1 MGTKPRPQDSLVR
14 SSTIVVVDDD
24 EMIRDAL
31 SSALSEAGFD
41 VALACDGEEGLA
53 TIRACVQKPRLV
65 ILDLQMPRLDGAGVF
80 GTLQSDA
87 RLADVPVVISTAA
100 PWRAPR
106 GARVMPKPIDLD
118 DIVELARA
126 IR

>member
-1 MGTKPRPQDSLVR
+1 MVSEPKQEDESA

-41 VALACDGEEGLA
+41 VALASDGEEGLA
-53 TIRACVQKPRLV
+53 MIRAFEQKPRLV
-65 ILDLQMPRLDGAGVF
+65 ILDLQMPRLDGAVVF
-80 GTLQSDA
+80 GTLKSDA
-87 RLADVPVVISTAA
+87 RLADVPIVISTAA

-106 GARVMPKPIDLD
+106 GARVLPKPIDLD
-118 DIVELARA
+118 GIVELARA
-126 IR
+126 LR

>member
-1 MGTKPRPQDSLVR
+1 MVTKSKLQDSPAA

-53 TIRACVQKPRLV
+53 MIRACVQKPRLV

-80 GTLQSDA
+80 GTLKSDA

-100 PWRAPR
+100 PGRAPR
-106 GARVMPKPIDLD
+106 GARVMTKPIDLD
-118 DIVELARA
+118 DIIELARA